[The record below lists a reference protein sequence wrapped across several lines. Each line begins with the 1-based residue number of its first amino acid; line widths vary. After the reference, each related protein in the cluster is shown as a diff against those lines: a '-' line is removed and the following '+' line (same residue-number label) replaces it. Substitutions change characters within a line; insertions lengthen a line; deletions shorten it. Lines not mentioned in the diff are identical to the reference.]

1 MFFGL
6 FKSKNEKLK
15 EEIKKKYKRDDSLW
29 EIQRLRNSN
38 EDFRKKDDNDILTYI
53 LLYGFM
59 QQESDSSIVSNCSS
73 VSSNTQV
80 ESNII
85 QPTQVSETSDYSSSC
100 SCTSHR
106 ESNSSS
112 DYTPSYSSSGSYSS
126 SSDSSSSSSCD

>member
-59 QQESDSSIVSNCSS
+59 QQESDSSISHCSS